1 MADCPQHTINQAT
14 GHKLD
19 HRTRN
24 GVVPVIVNIDVH
36 RFGQTGDQHGDI
48 EQKNNRDNHGA
59 DGRRIPNAGGGA
71 GANVYRFSAGFGRD
85 TIRLNGNEQDWIEFD
100 ASLTPADIVL
110 IPSMM
115 PDS

>member
-48 EQKNNRDNHGA
+48 EKKNKNKYIDQSYVVKIKKG
-59 DGRRIPNAGGGA
+59 
-71 GANVYRFSAGFGRD
+71 
-85 TIRLNGNEQDWIEFD
+85 
-100 ASLTPADIVL
+100 
-110 IPSMM
+110 
-115 PDS
+115 

>member
-48 EQKNNRDNHGA
+48 EKKNNWDNHGA
-59 DGRRIPNAGGGA
+59 NGCRITNAGGRA
-71 GANVYRFSAGFGRD
+71 CANVKDMQG
-85 TIRLNGNEQDWIEFD
+85 
-100 ASLTPADIVL
+100 
-110 IPSMM
+110 
-115 PDS
+115 